1 MKSFEEFREL
11 WEIEAQNPAHAID
24 ELDHLIFIVMYP
36 DNLEWSFIVEKQMQ
50 TTCLHTSG
58 TATGAGTGHR
68 QILCYQSEVN
78 DILKKCSQT
87 HAMIICVGMVF
98 ELTVPQTMLSR
109 FYKWA
114 RDNQQYCKAHIIAR
128 PNKKAYLHHQHIQ
141 LNLTQWRE
149 HGAPDIFE
157 KWENFERSPENMHDD
172 YTPPWLK
179 VDGLPKIDNFTRTE
193 RDIKAFA
200 YHMDNR
206 TQIQTRNWDI
216 MSNKA
221 MGWRDEIDISDRYF
235 EKFMARMDEKFYAEN
250 TENLG
255 RIPEGK
261 FDLIFTPTAGY
272 SGEVF
277 AEKLDFEGEVVF
289 YDYCS
294 ENIEIKQN
302 IVNMNMDFEDLE
314 TYSRVSKQNIVFSSN
329 VPENFA
335 NSIKLKNRVKTFVSF
350 EECRELQQKMS
361 DNYDVDYM
369 LIDMIQPDYEKIIEK
384 VRGKKVF
391 FNLSNIFSYH
401 VSHACYTLEE
411 LVDSLEY
418 LTNILSENTE
428 YFYLRGK
435 RPTKQSISNPKTFTF
450 KENIGR

>member
-1 MKSFEEFREL
+1 
-11 WEIEAQNPAHAID
+11 
-24 ELDHLIFIVMYP
+24 
-36 DNLEWSFIVEKQMQ
+36 
-50 TTCLHTSG
+50 
-58 TATGAGTGHR
+58 
-68 QILCYQSEVN
+68 
-78 DILKKCSQT
+78 
-87 HAMIICVGMVF
+87 
-98 ELTVPQTMLSR
+98 
-109 FYKWA
+109 
-114 RDNQQYCKAHIIAR
+114 
-128 PNKKAYLHHQHIQ
+128 
-141 LNLTQWRE
+141 
-149 HGAPDIFE
+149 
-157 KWENFERSPENMHDD
+157 
-172 YTPPWLK
+172 
-179 VDGLPKIDNFTRTE
+179 
-193 RDIKAFA
+193 
-200 YHMDNR
+200 MDNR

-335 NSIKLKNRVKTFVSF
+335 NSIKLKNRVKTFGSF

-384 VRGKKVF
+384 VKGKKVF